1 MRRTS
6 VLAVSDEQPQ
16 EPRPELDVRA
26 YLWLPRVWVSVLV
39 VLTVL
44 SAVRVD
50 VGGGWQVR
58 VGATSV
64 TALLLAVLWVPTVVR
79 LLGLRGGTVTA
90 GGLSLSL
97 EAFRRIG
104 TPDPGHREH
113 AAGAR
118 AAGARSAG
126 ARARGDADVEAG
138 SGADAEVEGGAGD
151 VTALGQRLDAL
162 AGDFEALHDRI
173 GPSFERT
180 AAMEGVLAEAR
191 LLAGRAR
198 ALLDPRLAT
207 FDAAGDGERA
217 VTVALVQGTASPLP
231 PAVAGVLG
239 RNLAH
244 PRSPFEE
251 YHLLRTLRD
260 RWWDL
265 PSQDREA
272 VRRRVQRLVDAGSY
286 DPGSDR
292 LAVARRLLALPV

>member
-1 MRRTS
+1 VSVRRTS

-50 VGGGWQVR
+50 VGSGWQVR

-104 TPDPGHREH
+104 TPEAGHREH
-113 AAGAR
+113 AAGA
-118 AAGARSAG
+118 AAA
-126 ARARGDADVEAG
+126 ARARADADVETGTGAG
-138 SGADAEVEGGAGD
+138 AEVEGGTGD

-162 AGDFEALHDRI
+162 AGDFEALHDRL

-191 LLAGRAR
+191 LMAGRAR

-231 PAVAGVLG
+231 PAVPGVLG